1 MSIRGILFDK
11 DGTLIDFPATWEPVL
26 RALASEFARNDRAR
40 VEELLAVAGYD
51 PVLKGFTPGSIW
63 AAGHSLD
70 LARAWLPGADSGK
83 QDELA
88 LWIDGYSAAIAPD
101 TAAPITDLRALF
113 AALSAQGL
121 LLGIATNDST
131 RSARATM
138 ERLGLMPHLTLVMG
152 YDSVPDPKPGPGM
165 VRKFCEAAGLLAFE
179 VAVVGDNVHDVE
191 MARAAGAGLAIG
203 VLTGNARREHL
214 QDHVD
219 HLIDSVEGLPG
230 LIADLNRGRGGQACS
245 TTP

>member
-26 RALASEFARNDRAR
+26 RALASEFARNDPARA
-40 VEELLAVAGYD
+40 EELLAIAGYD
-51 PVLKGFTPGSIW
+51 PVLKAFTPGSIW
-63 AAGHSLD
+63 AAGHALD
-70 LARAWLPGADSGK
+70 LARAWLPDAGVEK

-88 LWIDGYSAAIAPD
+88 LWINGYCATVAPD
-101 TAAPITDLRALF
+101 TAAPLTDLQALF
-113 AALSAQGL
+113 ATLSAQGL
-121 LLGIATNDST
+121 LLGVATNDGT
-131 RSARATM
+131 RSAEATM

-165 VRKFCEAAGLLAFE
+165 VRKFCEVTGLLPYE

-214 QDHVD
+214 ETRVD
-219 HLIDSVEGLPG
+219 HLIESVDGLPA
-230 LIADLNRGRGGQACS
+230 LLADLNRGRGGVACS
-245 TTP
+245 TMP